1 MKNVMK
7 MLLVIMIITVA
18 NMNNLKAQSFDVW
31 GASSP
36 NVNLSSSD
44 ANDTICEG
52 NMVSFSTPWEGST
65 SYEFIVNTTTMQGPA
80 VGNSYSPPTFT
91 DGNYEVVVIADNG
104 TCQSSDTINFV
115 ALAVPAPVLT
125 ITDNSVC
132 AGTTVVLTGT
142 DGGPGGTYNFL
153 RNGVSQQNTTSN
165 TYTTSTY
172 NNGDIF
178 SLIVTNTGGCSA
190 NATPITMTVYTLPVA
205 TVSTPDNSV
214 CDNLPVTFTAGST
227 GVNYNFFVGS
237 SSMQTGALITYTNS
251 TLNNGD
257 VVTVQVTD
265 GNGCMATSAPI
276 TMTIHPIPHATSVTG
291 NTPGTAVCPGSTT
304 AITITGLTGTGPW
317 TLEVWNAVGGVPTTL
332 LENAGT
338 TSSPNTTI
346 FVTVP
351 LTGNNPVFLGVTDAN
366 GCMNH

>member
-1 MKNVMK
+1 MKNFAK
-7 MLLVIMIITVA
+7 MLFATLMLVIAT
-18 NMNNLKAQSFDVW
+18 NMVKAQSFNLW
-31 GASSP
+31 GASNP
-36 NVNLSSSD
+36 NINLISSD

-52 NMVSFSTPWEGST
+52 TMVSFSTPWEGST
-65 SYEFIVNTTTMQGPA
+65 TYQFFVDGVSMQGPA

-104 TCQSSDTINFV
+104 TCQSSDTIDFV
-115 ALAVPAPVLT
+115 ALAVPAPILT

-142 DGGPGGTYNFL
+142 DSGPGGTYNFL

-178 SLIVTNTGGCSA
+178 SLIVTNAGGCSA
-190 NATPITMTVYTLPVA
+190 SATPITMTVYALPVA
-205 TVSTPDNSV
+205 TVTTPDNSV
-214 CDNLPVTFTAGST
+214 CDGTSVTFTAGT
-227 GVNYNFFVGS
+227 GVNYNFFIGS
-237 SSMQTGALITYTNS
+237 SSMQNGALITYTNS
-251 TLNNGD
+251 SLNNGD
-257 VVTVQVTD
+257 VITVQVTD
-265 GNGCMATSAPI
+265 GNGCMATSVPI

-304 AITITGLTGTGPW
+304 AVTITGLTGTGPW
-317 TLEVWNAVGGVPTTL
+317 TLDVWNAVGGTPTTL

-338 TSSPNTTI
+338 TNSPNTTI
-346 FVTVP
+346 FITVP
-351 LTGNNPVFLGVTDAN
+351 STGLNNVFLEVTDSN
-366 GCMNH
+366 GCSNN